1 MSKSDKLIELTKHV
15 LRTWTM
21 DEINP
26 SNEELKTFISEPKD
40 DTLENIKNYINSSYH
55 QLLDTI
61 KYYQNYVEKNK
72 YTTEFTDDVLIEVNL
87 MSLITDLEVT
97 SDIKNFENSV
107 PQKINFYQ
115 HKQAVDYLN
124 TWDFKDEYLKEI
136 SLMLLKYSI
145 SPTIENVSHII
156 NNIELARSFST
167 PTFHHIDYTILN
179 SVVSQF
185 AELWSDN

>member
-1 MSKSDKLIELTKHV
+1 MSESDKLIELTKHV

-40 DTLENIKNYINSSYH
+40 NTLENIKNYINSSYQ

-72 YTTEFTDDVLIEVNL
+72 YTTEFTDSVLITLNL
-87 MSLITDLEVT
+87 RSLITDLEGI
-97 SDIKNFENSV
+97 SDIKNFEKYV
-107 PQKINFYQ
+107 PQKILFYQ
-115 HKQAVDYLN
+115 SKQAVDYLD
-124 TWDFKDEYLKEI
+124 TWDYNAEYLKEI
-136 SLMLLKYSI
+136 SLLLLKYSI
-145 SPTIENVSHII
+145 TPTIENVSHII

-167 PTFHHIDYTILN
+167 PSFNHIDYTILD